1 LPRRRGV
8 MAPRAALRVVR
19 ASRRVAFH
27 DIADATVIAGR
38 TGISDGV
45 NECCRRI
52 TGR

>member
-1 LPRRRGV
+1 
-8 MAPRAALRVVR
+8 MASRAALRVVR

-27 DIADATVIAGR
+27 DIASDGDATVIAGR